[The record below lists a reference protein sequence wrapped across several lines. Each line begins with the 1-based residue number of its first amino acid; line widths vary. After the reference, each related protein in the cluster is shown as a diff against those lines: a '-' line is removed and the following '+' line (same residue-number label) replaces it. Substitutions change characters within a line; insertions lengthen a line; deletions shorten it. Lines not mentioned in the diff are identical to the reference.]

1 MGDGEGMKSVRRS
14 SLSTILLKEYNDGE
28 SGILFGGYKGDKERL
43 NDVHLINFANF
54 CWSTLHTLNPPSP
67 RNTHTAEVVGR
78 HLIVFG
84 GRTESQFFS
93 EVHVLDLDSNKWSE
107 MATTGDTPAP
117 RSGHSMVVYQNSLI
131 IFGGWSGSYR
141 RYNDVHQLSLET
153 RTWVK
158 HQPSGPIPKQRSF
171 PFSLLSLLLPLF
183 VYPASTFILLIVLY
197 HFYLSLCYHQM
208 NP

>member
-1 MGDGEGMKSVRRS
+1 
-14 SLSTILLKEYNDGE
+14 
-28 SGILFGGYKGDKERL
+28 
-43 NDVHLINFANF
+43 
-54 CWSTLHTLNPPSP
+54 
-67 RNTHTAEVVGR
+67 
-78 HLIVFG
+78 
-84 GRTESQFFS
+84 
-93 EVHVLDLDSNKWSE
+93 

-208 NP
+208 NPWSEFEWPNIFINSTTTLIGLDMLLSLWVITKCSCLEDGAKTATEMTHLFYI